1 MKQAAVALAA
11 VAIIAVTAGALLWE
25 RAKPTAGEIRAR
37 DVSAAATAAADVARA
52 QADMAEAPA
61 RAGAMTVLIVA
72 GVLSGAI
79 LALGG
84 ASAVVRWLHGRAS
97 VSVVTWAPGDSAI
110 VQAPASAV
118 VLPARTTAAQL
129 AAPAPV
135 TAPLLA
141 APQPAAC
148 PTWAALGW
156 QPVPGRILLGWAD
169 GAPIVGA
176 LPDLLS
182 VGVVGRSGTGKST
195 LLRLVVL
202 QALAIGADVRVFD
215 PHGSITDDLPGLP
228 VADTIGLIESQAGQ
242 VLAELDRRIA
252 GRLRHERALL
262 LIGDELP
269 AWAGSAPT
277 AQEALRRVILEGRKV
292 GLFAFI
298 SGQGLPA
305 ALFAS
310 GTLARDALSSR
321 YVFAA
326 SAAVAR
332 QVGLDAEIARQAP
345 GLPTGRAILD
355 GRVVGS
361 GGPRV
366 IDVPWVSVD
375 DVARALP
382 ARPALQA
389 PGSATVALQ
398 GAGDSATPALQA
410 PGSATVALPGPGDSA
425 TPALQA
431 PGDDVARVRAYMQA
445 GMSRTAAI
453 SAVVGAPGG
462 RRWGEI
468 AAAIKRG

>member
-11 VAIIAVTAGALLWE
+11 VAIIAVTTGALLWE

-52 QADMAEAPA
+52 RADMAEAPA
-61 RAGAMTVLIVA
+61 RAGAVTVLLVA
-72 GVLSGAI
+72 GVLAGAI

-84 ASAVVRWLHGRAS
+84 ASAVVRWLHARAA
-97 VSVVTWAPGDSAI
+97 VQVVTWAPGDSAI
-110 VQAPASAV
+110 VQAPPRAF

-129 AAPAPV
+129 AAPAPAV
-135 TAPLLA
+135 APMLA
-141 APQPAAC
+141 SPQAAAC

-228 VADTIGLIESQAGQ
+228 VADTIGLIESQAGD
-242 VLAELDRRIA
+242 VLAELDRRIT

-277 AQEALRRVILEGRKV
+277 AQEAMRRVILEGRKV

-326 SAAVAR
+326 SAAIAR

-382 ARPALQA
+382 ARPALQG
-389 PGSATVALQ
+389 PGDGATI
-398 GAGDSATPALQA
+398 ALQA
-410 PGSATVALPGPGDSA
+410 PGSGTTVALPAPGEVL
-425 TPALQA
+425 PA

-462 RRWGEI
+462 RRWGEVASALKR
-468 AAAIKRG
+468 AAD